1 MSEENLWDN
10 PQIQTTINQMDP
22 QTRFHYKKLGEALYN
37 TIDYEDPFK
46 TQILESAAQINL
58 LLRDGMKINLLTE
71 NEKKIC
77 EDIYGKDYLNK
88 FQE

>member
-1 MSEENLWDN
+1 MPEENLWDN
-10 PQIQTTINQMDP
+10 PQIQATINQMDP

-46 TQILESAAQINL
+46 TQILEAAAQINL

-71 NEKKIC
+71 NEKKIY
-77 EDIYGKDYLNK
+77 ENIYGKDYLFK